1 MATDNLPVK
10 KEDDA
15 SHRGSGPYIPA
26 GGSVMSAPESR
37 SAAERRKTGLRVL
50 HRLSGN
56 EEQGPDEMA
65 QQIGRPLAEAVIDF
79 CLGELWER
87 PHLDLRTRSLILI
100 GALTALGDH
109 RALRAHVSGALA
121 HGASEDEIREVF
133 VLMSGYAGFPR
144 ATSAAEVAESVL
156 QGCR

>member
-1 MATDNLPVK
+1 VT
-10 KEDDA
+10 
-15 SHRGSGPYIPA
+15 
-26 GGSVMSAPESR
+26 SAPEGR
-37 SAAERRKTGLRVL
+37 SAAERRETGLRVL

-65 QQIGRPLAEAVIDF
+65 QQLGRPLAEAVIDF

-109 RALRAHVSGALA
+109 RALRAHVGGALA
-121 HGASEDEIREVF
+121 HGVSADEIREVF

-144 ATSAAEVAESVL
+144 ATSAAEVAESVFRD
-156 QGCR
+156 CR